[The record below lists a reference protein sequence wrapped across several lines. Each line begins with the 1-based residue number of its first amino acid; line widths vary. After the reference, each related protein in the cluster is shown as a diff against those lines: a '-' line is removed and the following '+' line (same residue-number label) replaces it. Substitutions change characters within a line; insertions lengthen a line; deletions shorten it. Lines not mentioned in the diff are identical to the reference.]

1 MAKVYVAEAMGTAVS
16 RVYWVHVHMEN
27 VLYKFIIITFFSDRI
42 LEVGL
47 LSMCTDKQLNGYGQH
62 LLMNEQKKNSFF
74 FKWIALACFQFAEG
88 VILNLE
94 TMWEESNKR
103 TPLVGFL
110 SMGSDPTENIERL
123 AKQKGLSEYYSFLH
137 SMQECLWNLQSVV
150 LIVKFT
156 SSFSTYW

>member
-1 MAKVYVAEAMGTAVS
+1 
-16 RVYWVHVHMEN
+16 
-27 VLYKFIIITFFSDRI
+27 
-42 LEVGL
+42 
-47 LSMCTDKQLNGYGQH
+47 
-62 LLMNEQKKNSFF
+62 
-74 FKWIALACFQFAEG
+74 
-88 VILNLE
+88 
-94 TMWEESNKR
+94 MWEESNKR